1 MAGGVLDVYFN
12 VGPRHFLILNTDWYS
27 FLVPYRTHNPLA
39 LLLFVLVRFVL
50 PLPVCIFNAT
60 ASGEIVDPNYVVDA
74 VTGKLTFKRLGT
86 GKRKGSTTVKVGA
99 DKAPKPKPAPKT
111 RPPPKPRMPRK
122 KKKAK
127 LKPERPR
134 KKFVG
139 PETVVG
145 FRDPMT
151 GDKVDDLAISPYGHI
166 MSYEVRWLVVVVV
179 VAVVVVV
186 GGGFVVVVVSWLW
199 LWWLFLL
206 GSLLLGLVV
215 GLTVVN
221 VCLVVVRLLLL
232 FFSLGS
238 KSCNLRSKKETRRKG
253 T

>member
-1 MAGGVLDVYFN
+1 VYFN

-27 FLVPYRTHNPLA
+27 FLVPFNRTHNPLA
-39 LLLFVLVRFVL
+39 LVLFVLVRFVL

-179 VAVVVVV
+179 AVVVVV
-186 GGGFVVVVVSWLW
+186 GGGFVVLW
-199 LWWLFLL
+199 FCGCGGCGGCGGCCCCL

>member
-1 MAGGVLDVYFN
+1 VYFN

-166 MSYEVRWLVVVVV
+166 MSYEVRWLVVV
-179 VAVVVVV
+179 
-186 GGGFVVVVVSWLW
+186 
-199 LWWLFLL
+199 WWL
-206 GSLLLGLVV
+206 LLLLW
-215 GLTVVN
+215 
-221 VCLVVVRLLLL
+221 LVVVLWLLW
-232 FFSLGS
+232 FRGCGCGGCSCWVRCCLGWWWV
-238 KSCNLRSKKETRRKG
+238 
-253 T
+253 